1 MPSERRL
8 LVVTESLGVGGTES
22 HLLRLL
28 PRLPAFGWKVAI
40 FCMSGRG
47 TFASR
52 LEDAGVEVVGAQSGA
67 SRETLLRYSAYAT
80 VASSKLYLFARRWRP
95 DIAHFYLPG
104 PYVIGAPVAIATRT
118 PIKVMS
124 RRSLSHY
131 QKKWPTVASF
141 ERRLHRTMD
150 ALIGNSRAVADELIA
165 EGAPATRVKLIYNGI
180 ETSETFPDRNE
191 ARRELGLGKDTL
203 VGVIV
208 ANLIP
213 YKGHRELVEGLA
225 QAAEHLPSP
234 WRILLAGRDHNVQKR
249 LEALATKLG
258 IAQNLQFLGERSDIP
273 CLYAAADFGLLT
285 SHEEGFS
292 NVVLEG
298 MSASLPMIVTRV
310 GGNPEA
316 VLHERTGLVVPPKNP
331 RAIGEAVLRL
341 GQDEELRKRLGA
353 AGRIRV
359 EQEFSIDRCV
369 AAHVELYQE
378 ALTTVQAKTP
388 YIRAPIGPTIA
399 PLSRRPLMFAYW
411 GRYGALPQF
420 TLELAEA
427 CRRLGHGSQTTFSI
441 SMSNELFHK
450 YDSFGDAI
458 LPVETY
464 STAGASLDPTGLLK
478 LRRTLMR
485 RLLADGTRAFVTLMP
500 HVWSPLVA
508 PMLRKAGIRHIVVIH
523 DADPH
528 LGDRTAWVNRWL
540 LREARG
546 ADHVVTLTNSVA
558 EGLVRLKVV
567 PKTRISVLFH
577 PELTYAPKIANSSG
591 TTGPLRVLFFG
602 RILPYKGLSTFVG
615 AMELLKRSGLPIEI
629 GVFGAGDLGSDRA
642 RLEHLG
648 AEIVNRW
655 IDPADIAGILG
666 RYAVL
671 VVSHTKASQS
681 GVIAAAHGAG
691 LPVVA
696 TPVGGLTEQIIPEV
710 TGLIAANT
718 SAEAVATA
726 VRRLAEDRNLLQ
738 RVRIKIR
745 ETGGERSME
754 RFFCELSRIAQV
766 DAQAAPSTY
775 PWRETVGNA

>member
-1 MPSERRL
+1 MPTERRL

-28 PRLPAFGWKVAI
+28 PRLTACGWTVAV
-40 FCMSGRG
+40 FCLSERG
-47 TFASR
+47 KLASSM
-52 LEDAGVEVVGAQSGA
+52 EDAGVEVVSPQRGA
-67 SRETLLRYSAYAT
+67 SRQTLLRYSAHAA
-80 VASSKLYLFARRWRP
+80 VASSKLYRLIRHWRP

-104 PYVIGAPVAIATRT
+104 PYVIGAPVAMAAGT
-118 PIKVMS
+118 PIKIMS
-124 RRSLSHY
+124 RRSLSRY
-131 QKKWPTVASF
+131 QQRWPAIASI
-141 ERRLHRTMD
+141 ERRLHGTMD

-165 EGAPATRVKLIYNGI
+165 EGASAAKVKLIYNGI
-180 ETSETFPDRNE
+180 ETSAAYLDRNE
-191 ARRELGLGKDTL
+191 ARRALGLGEDTL
-203 VGVIV
+203 VGVII

-213 YKGHRELVEGLA
+213 YKGHRELIEGLA
-225 QAAEHLPSP
+225 QVAPHLPSP
-234 WRILLAGRDHNVQKR
+234 WRILLAGRDHNIR
-249 LEALATKLG
+249 SGLEARAAELG
-258 IAQNLQFLGERSDIP
+258 IASNLQFLGERSDVP
-273 CLYAAADFGLLT
+273 RLLAAADFGLLT
-285 SHEEGFS
+285 SHEEGFA
-292 NVVLEG
+292 NVILEG
-298 MSASLPMIVTRV
+298 MSASLPMVVTRV

-316 VLHERTGLVVPPKNP
+316 VLHERTGLVVPAKDPQ
-331 RAIGEAVLRL
+331 AIGEAVLRL
-341 GQDEELRKRLGA
+341 AQDEQLRKRLGV

-359 EQEFSIDRCV
+359 EREFTLDRCV
-369 AAHVELYQE
+369 ATHAELYQE
-378 ALTTVQAKTP
+378 LLTELETKGSFVRTS
-388 YIRAPIGPTIA
+388 IGPTIA
-399 PLSRRPLMFAYW
+399 PSSSRPLMLAYW
-411 GRYGALPQF
+411 GRYGAMPQF

-441 SMSNELFHK
+441 STSNELFHK
-450 YDSFGDAI
+450 YDSLADAI

-464 STAGASLDPTGLLK
+464 STARASLDPTSLLK
-478 LRRTLMR
+478 LRRTVMR
-485 RLLADGTRAFVTLMP
+485 RVLADGTRAFVTLMP

-558 EGLVRLKVV
+558 EGMVRSKIV

-577 PELTYAPKIANSSG
+577 PELTYAPKVANSSG
-591 TTGPLRVLFFG
+591 TTGSFRVLFFG
-602 RILPYKGLSTFVG
+602 RILPYKGLSTFVS
-615 AMELLKRSGLPIEI
+615 AMELLKRNGVPIEI
-629 GVFGAGDLGSDRA
+629 GIFGAGDLGHDCA

-666 RYAVL
+666 RHDVL
-671 VVSHTKASQS
+671 VVCHTKASQS

-710 TGLIAANT
+710 TGLIAANA

-726 VRRLAEDRNLLQ
+726 VGRLAENRNLLQ
-738 RVRIKIR
+738 RMRLKIR
-745 ETGGERSME
+745 ETGQRALDGAV
-754 RFFCELSRIAQV
+754 FL
-766 DAQAAPSTY
+766 
-775 PWRETVGNA
+775 